1 MQGMH
6 EFVRCMT
13 SVEGESKVVVV
24 GDNGAA
30 QHAATSQQ
38 LASALS
44 LSIWDLAD
52 SAAPVLT
59 TLVTNQQVG
68 YLLFCRKPIPWLSIS
83 LLRFSPSSCLYHTR
97 SQWLMRMY
105 NVHTQT
111 NLPSL
116 DGQVWCCV

>member
-13 SVEGESKVVVV
+13 SVEGKSKVVVV

-30 QHAATSQQ
+30 QCAETSHQ
-38 LASALS
+38 LANALS
-44 LSIWDLAD
+44 LSVWDFAD

-68 YLLFCRKPIPWLSIS
+68 YLLFCTDTIAFYIFVAMSTIRLLFVIS
-83 LLRFSPSSCLYHTR
+83 DVS
-97 SQWLMRMY
+97 
-105 NVHTQT
+105 
-111 NLPSL
+111 
-116 DGQVWCCV
+116 G